1 MGERVTVVRYEV
13 YDAWAAARPDEHTE
27 NDPEPGEMAEE
38 IQAVY
43 IDAAIRGG
51 RVIASH
57 TVILEGSEHLFF
69 VSEFPDDEP
78 APASPSD
85 ES

>member
-1 MGERVTVVRYEV
+1 MRYEV
-13 YDAWAAARPDEHTE
+13 YDAWAAARLGEHTE

-43 IDAAIRGG
+43 SDAALRGG

-57 TVILEGSEHLFF
+57 TVVLEGSEHLFF
-69 VSEFPDDEP
+69 VSEFPGDHSSIE
-78 APASPSD
+78 
-85 ES
+85 

>member
-1 MGERVTVVRYEV
+1 MRYEV
-13 YDAWAAARPDEHTE
+13 YDAWAAARLGEHTE

-43 IDAAIRGG
+43 TDAALRGG

-57 TVILEGSEHLFF
+57 TVVLESSEHLFF
-69 VSEFPDDEP
+69 VSEFPDNEP
-78 APASPSD
+78 VPSSD
-85 ES
+85 L